1 MNYHHDSTKAAPG
14 PVGPAPKEALEALW
28 RALLDALIR
37 YLRETPPES
46 RRASMLAV
54 AREFLRDNNVMLP
67 SGATNEDLQK
77 AAERLADI
85 KLPFPH

>member
-1 MNYHHDSTKAAPG
+1 MNQHHDTICAAS
-14 PVGPAPKEALEALW
+14 KEALESLW
-28 RALLDALIR
+28 RALLDALLR

-54 AREFLRDNNVMLP
+54 AREFLRDNNAVLP
-67 SGATNEDLQK
+67 SGATNDDLRN

-85 KLPFPH
+85 KLPFPN